1 VEYILIVY
9 DAPPALLL
17 TLQIT
22 STFAT
27 YSYELCNRVFSLAKR
42 FSNPW
47 SSAHNPRR
55 KLTVNPS
62 SSLTCR
68 ATRASTPPTSLCL
81 LSLSTKTGLGLGVGV
96 QASFST
102 LPSCEGNLGL
112 TEDALFLALCW
123 THLTNSA
130 IALLSDIGRDRTFD
144 RGVVIG
150 ITTEAPVRAGVTGG
164 TCRGS
169 GRMGRVLVVE
179 EEGWPKAWGGG
190 IQVHPHHLSG
200 TVCSMVLVV

>member
-1 VEYILIVY
+1 L
-9 DAPPALLL
+9 
-17 TLQIT
+17 
-22 STFAT
+22 
-27 YSYELCNRVFSLAKR
+27 SLAKR

-47 SSAHNPRR
+47 SSAHNSER

-68 ATRASTPPTSLCL
+68 ATSASTPIGSFCL

-96 QASFST
+96 QASFPALSSE
-102 LPSCEGNLGL
+102 PDGNLGL

-150 ITTEAPVRAGVTGG
+150 ITIEALVRAGVTGG

-169 GRMGRVLVVE
+169 GRMGRVLVVG
-179 EEGWPKAWGGG
+179 EEGGLKAWGGG

-200 TVCSMVLVV
+200 VVCSIVPVV

>member
-1 VEYILIVY
+1 MMHLFAL
-9 DAPPALLL
+9 DA
-17 TLQIT
+17 TDYFFFYTRYRNTTMESVI
-22 STFAT
+22 
-27 YSYELCNRVFSLAKR
+27 E
-42 FSNPW
+42 
-47 SSAHNPRR
+47 SSASQNAFPIPGHQLCKFKR

-68 ATRASTPPTSLCL
+68 ATRASTPTGSFCL
-81 LSLSTKTGLGLGVGV
+81 LSLSTRTGLGFGVGV
-96 QASFST
+96 QASFPT
-102 LPSCEGNLGL
+102 LPSCDGNLGL

-150 ITTEAPVRAGVTGG
+150 IAIEALVRAGVTGG
-164 TCRGS
+164 TCRGN
-169 GRMGRVLVVE
+169 GRMGRSLVVG
-179 EEGWPKAWGGG
+179 EEGWLKAWGGG

-200 TVCSMVLVV
+200 ADC